1 MKAIEILQQYWE
13 QFKGL
18 LVYAQYCADNEIQT
32 PVCRDFWTWTIYA
45 SLGLG
50 LLIAVIL
57 GKKIFK
63 EQLELY
69 RNKKR
74 LEARKIV
81 ADEET
86 MDQARWK
93 GEEAADV
100 ELSQEQLAER
110 MREAMKVRTELA
122 EASLKK
128 DS

>member
-1 MKAIEILQQYWE
+1 M
-13 QFKGL
+13 
-18 LVYAQYCADNEIQT
+18 
-32 PVCRDFWTWTIYA
+32 
-45 SLGLG
+45 
-50 LLIAVIL
+50 IL